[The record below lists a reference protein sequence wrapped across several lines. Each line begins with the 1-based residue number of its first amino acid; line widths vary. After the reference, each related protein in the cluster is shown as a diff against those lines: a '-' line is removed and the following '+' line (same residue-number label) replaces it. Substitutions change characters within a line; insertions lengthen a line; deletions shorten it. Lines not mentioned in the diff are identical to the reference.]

1 MFYPHFFSFL
11 LIAVG
16 SFSHEY
22 HETPFTFRDFSC
34 PIFARA
40 NYETYLGINNITMLS
55 STSLLHGN
63 CIFNRNNTVATQQG
77 MKTYWLCKSYR
88 ITMCRARCITH
99 QGRVIS
105 ATGVHNHAP
114 HMKNGPN
121 SDNSDPNQPPPQP
134 IVITSS
140 TAPAHSGS
148 HGAGVSSLASS
159 QGLRIVSTSQQQ
171 QQQQLLPP
179 QSQSPPLL
187 PPHMST
193 LQQLTAQSS
202 SHHLPISAVQHMG
215 PSGAQHM
222 HHLVGGPTQS
232 MSSHSMLNT
241 NNLMHQHVATSIHG
255 LTNIGPMLNPLQQH
269 HVLSNIH
276 PPPSLQITP
285 VMNSQSSANH
295 NGIRTSLL
303 PPPPQTHQTIVQ
315 SMHESPSP
323 NHNSLNSIQQTSNPN
338 SVVQT
343 NNQTSISHQQ
353 SQNEDSNQQTLSEGH
368 AGHEQTESMMQ
379 TIEMT
384 SQQQQLANQSYKM
397 EHGI

>member
-1 MFYPHFFSFL
+1 
-11 LIAVG
+11 
-16 SFSHEY
+16 
-22 HETPFTFRDFSC
+22 
-34 PIFARA
+34 
-40 NYETYLGINNITMLS
+40 MLS

-121 SDNSDPNQPPPQP
+121 SDSNDPNQPPPQP

-140 TAPAHSGS
+140 TAPMPSG
-148 HGAGVSSLASS
+148 HGSGVSSSIASS
-159 QGLRIVSTSQQQ
+159 QSLRIVSTSQQQ
-171 QQQQLLPP
+171 QQQQLLQAPLP

-187 PPHMST
+187 PQHMST
-193 LQQLTAQSS
+193 LQQLTGQSS

-215 PSGAQHM
+215 GAQHM
-222 HHLVGGPTQS
+222 HHIVAGPGQT
-232 MSSHSMLNT
+232 MSGHSMLNS

-255 LTNIGPMLNPLQQH
+255 LTNIGPILNPLQQH

-285 VMNSQSSANH
+285 VINSHLSQSPANH
-295 NGIRTSLL
+295 NGIRTTLL

-323 NHNSLNSIQQTSNPN
+323 NHSLNNIQQSMTTSTTN
-338 SVVQT
+338 SVVQA
-343 NNQTSISHQQ
+343 NQHQSNVGHQQ

-368 AGHEQTESMMQ
+368 SGHEQTESMMQ
-379 TIEMT
+379 TMEMA
-384 SQQQQLANQSYKM
+384 SQQQMANQNYKM
-397 EHGI
+397 EHGM